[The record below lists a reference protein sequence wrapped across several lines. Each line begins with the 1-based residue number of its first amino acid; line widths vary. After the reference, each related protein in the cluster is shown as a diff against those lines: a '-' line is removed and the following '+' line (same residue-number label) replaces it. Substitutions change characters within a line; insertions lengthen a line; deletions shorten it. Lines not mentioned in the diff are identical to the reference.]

1 MIFSFIVCTLLKTT
15 TMYYCFF
22 ILKKNLKLVSC
33 FLAFSFFSAISCHA
47 QSDPDQITQLLTER
61 DNLLSQSQSTL
72 EIDKQLF
79 NLGYRPKAQV
89 TIIGN
94 GFTFPLFLPVSPT
107 KQAVM
112 ESRIKSV
119 CPFLLT
125 LQLNEQ
131 DQSIIA
137 QLSETPTPA
146 MILDIIIHFGFEA
159 YENN

>member
-1 MIFSFIVCTLLKTT
+1 
-15 TMYYCFF
+15 MYYDFF
-22 ILKKNLKLVSC
+22 DLKKNVKLTLS
-33 FLAFSFFSAISCHA
+33 FLAFSFFSAVSCNA
-47 QSDPDQITQLLTER
+47 QSDQEQVTQLLAQRET
-61 DNLLSQSQSTL
+61 LLNQSQSTL
-72 EIDKQLF
+72 DVDTQLF

-94 GFTFPLFLPVSPT
+94 GFTFPLFLPVSPN

-112 ESRIKSV
+112 ESRIKSI

-137 QLSETPTPA
+137 QLAETPTPD
-146 MILDIIIHFGFEA
+146 MIQEIIIHFGFES